1 MKRREGFTL
10 AEMVIVMAITAI
22 FAATAI
28 HVTGDA
34 LEAARNRDRETRFTT
49 ALNDAYL
56 KALAQSRTLSEGDSV
71 EAYLSDLSSELA
83 EAVLQDLN
91 AFSKSLMYCGFR
103 PASALPTRNF
113 LMCID
118 RTSSM
123 IVIPVVCSM
132 YHSIKHPV
140 LEDHCYLFLLAIVHS
155 KGGLGVPSYLPPI
168 NRLMIT
174 KTSVIV
180 NKL

>member
-91 AFSKSLMYCGFR
+91 AFSKSSD
-103 PASALPTRNF
+103 ASAALNISYGTASF
-113 LMCID
+113 SID
-118 RTSSM
+118 AAPLSGAKETGVKFAFELDGNKVPQLASVWF
-123 IVIPVVCSM
+123 IANNYVVF
-132 YHSIKHPV
+132 PE
-140 LEDHCYLFLLAIVHS
+140 EDA
-155 KGGLGVPSYLPPI
+155 
-168 NRLMIT
+168 
-174 KTSVIV
+174 
-180 NKL
+180 